1 FILLASVVM
10 IGLGLQMLNLLPK
23 LGLLRLP
30 KFIAH
35 WIHDQSDRKTKGS
48 AFVLG
53 ASTFFLPCGFTQG
66 LQLYALAKGSAAIGA
81 LTILA
86 FSLGTLPALLSLS
99 ALSSFAA
106 GGFQR
111 YFLKFAGVAVVLLG
125 ILNIQSGLTLASTT
139 QSGSQNSGSV
149 QRPSEA
155 RVAAAPIVDGKQIA
169 EMRIVG
175 YSYEPHQFP
184 VVQGLPAEGPAHPRP

>member
-1 FILLASVVM
+1 
-10 IGLGLQMLNLLPK
+10 
-23 LGLLRLP
+23 
-30 KFIAH
+30 
-35 WIHDQSDRKTKGS
+35 
-48 AFVLG
+48 
-53 ASTFFLPCGFTQG
+53 G

-81 LTILA
+81 LTMLA

-125 ILNIQSGLTLASTT
+125 VLNIQSGLTLASTT

-175 YSYEPHQFP
+175 YSYEPHQFT
-184 VVQGLPAEGPAHPRP
+184 VVQGMPVEWRIDARHAAGCGRIMIAPRAGVRRLMSGSD